1 MPDWPHAQPENFA
14 AASNGAR
21 VTSYQHADLYEVMR
35 NLTQMEPHPAPSK
48 ERGEAFYL
56 TQIKQ
61 IKFFNSYNS

>member
-1 MPDWPHAQPENFA
+1 
-14 AASNGAR
+14 
-21 VTSYQHADLYEVMR
+21 MR